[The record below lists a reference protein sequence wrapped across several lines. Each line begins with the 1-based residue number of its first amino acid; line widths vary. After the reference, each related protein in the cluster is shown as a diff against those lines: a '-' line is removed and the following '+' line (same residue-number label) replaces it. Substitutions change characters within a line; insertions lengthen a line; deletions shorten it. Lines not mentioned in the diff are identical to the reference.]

1 MRFSATQVATTL
13 LTSALLLTS
22 AVTQAED
29 RYRVE
34 VILFAYLDENSAR
47 EEHWPLLEQRAE
59 EARLLAEAER
69 EQDASNEAS
78 FDLIETD
85 GQTNIADSEL
95 SPMAGKPTDNEHSEP
110 SGDDP
115 IEPVILLDD
124 LLLEDAA
131 ARFIYRPDMH
141 IVWHQAWLETLQDK
155 DLAKGHDIE
164 LTYEK
169 ENFRVIVSG
178 DLTLHR
184 SRYLHVT
191 PDLTVEQQIFTLP
204 DPVAVDTAAMDVATS
219 PKATVSQPLEDT
231 LDANRA
237 SIGMASDDTAFSDT
251 TIRDTTSRG
260 TLITAAVAEI
270 NNTPQ
275 WLPLRAA
282 DLNTSRRM
290 RSGEL
295 HYLDHPLLGVLIQV
309 DRYEE
314 PEAQEEA
321 QDEAEH
327 NANNSTVP
335 AAQP

>member
-78 FDLIETD
+78 FDLIEAD
-85 GQTNIADSEL
+85 GNSDIADSEL
-95 SPMAGKPTDNEHSEP
+95 SPTAGTPTDNDNSVPSET
-110 SGDDP
+110 DAV
-115 IEPVILLDD
+115 EPVILLDD
-124 LLLEDAA
+124 RLLEDAA

-155 DLAKGHDIE
+155 DLAKGHEVE

-204 DPVAVDTAAMDVATS
+204 DPVALDTAATDVTTS
-219 PKATVSQPLEDT
+219 AEAVASQPLTDT
-231 LDANRA
+231 FAANRA
-237 SIGMASDDTAFSDT
+237 SIGMASDDTAS
-251 TIRDTTSRG
+251 RDT
-260 TLITAAVAEI
+260 LVTAAVAEI

-321 QDEAEH
+321 ED
-327 NANNSTVP
+327 NAINSTVP
-335 AAQP
+335 EAQP

>member
-1 MRFSATQVATTL
+1 VRFSATQVATTL
-13 LTSALLLTS
+13 LTSAMLLTS

-59 EARLLAEAER
+59 QARLLAETER
-69 EQDASNEAS
+69 EQNASNEAS
-78 FDLIETD
+78 FDLIEAGGNSD
-85 GQTNIADSEL
+85 IADSEL
-95 SPMAGKPTDNEHSEP
+95 SPMAGKPTDNDNSVP
-110 SGDDP
+110 SGTDV

-124 LLLEDAA
+124 RLLGDAA

-204 DPVAVDTAAMDVATS
+204 DPVTVNTAATDVATS
-219 PKATVSQPLEDT
+219 SEAVAFQPLTDT
-231 LDANRA
+231 LAANRT
-237 SIGMASDDTAFSDT
+237 SG
-251 TIRDTTSRG
+251 DTTSG
-260 TLITAAVAEI
+260 DTLVTAVVAEI

-314 PEAQEEA
+314 PEAQDKA
-321 QDEAEH
+321 QDETEN

>member
-78 FDLIETD
+78 FDLIEAD
-85 GQTNIADSEL
+85 GNSDIADSEL
-95 SPMAGKPTDNEHSEP
+95 SPTAGTPTDNDNSVPSET
-110 SGDDP
+110 DAV
-115 IEPVILLDD
+115 EPVILLDD
-124 LLLEDAA
+124 RLLEDAA

-155 DLAKGHDIE
+155 DLAKGHDVE

-204 DPVAVDTAAMDVATS
+204 DPVALDTAATDVTTS
-219 PKATVSQPLEDT
+219 AEAVASQPLTDT
-231 LDANRA
+231 FAANRA
-237 SIGMASDDTAFSDT
+237 SIGMASDDTAS
-251 TIRDTTSRG
+251 RDT
-260 TLITAAVAEI
+260 LVTAAVAEI

-314 PEAQEEA
+314 PEARDEA
-321 QDEAEH
+321 QAQDKSEN
-327 NANNSTVP
+327 NATNSTVP

>member
-78 FDLIETD
+78 FDLIEAD
-85 GQTNIADSEL
+85 GNSDIADSEL
-95 SPMAGKPTDNEHSEP
+95 SPTAGTPTDNDNSVPSET
-110 SGDDP
+110 DAV
-115 IEPVILLDD
+115 EPVILLDD
-124 LLLEDAA
+124 RLLEDAA

-155 DLAKGHDIE
+155 DLAKGHDVE

-204 DPVAVDTAAMDVATS
+204 DPVALDTAATDVTTS
-219 PKATVSQPLEDT
+219 AEAVASQPLTDT
-231 LDANRA
+231 FAANRA
-237 SIGMASDDTAFSDT
+237 SIGMASDDTAS
-251 TIRDTTSRG
+251 RDT
-260 TLITAAVAEI
+260 LVTAAVAEI

-314 PEAQEEA
+314 PEARDEA
-321 QDEAEH
+321 QDKSEN
-327 NANNSTVP
+327 NATNSTVP